1 MYKIAA
7 VGDRDSITGFASVGF
22 STFSTDDA
30 VEAKKII
37 RSLANSQYAVIFI
50 TEKLLQLIPEE
61 YDRYKELPVPAI
73 IPIPGVTE
81 NTGLGLYN
89 VGKFVERAV
98 GSDIIN

>member
-22 STFSTDDA
+22 STFCTDDA

-37 RSLANSQYAVIFI
+37 RSLANGQYAVIFI
-50 TEKLLQLIPEE
+50 TEKLLELIPEE

-73 IPIPGVTE
+73 IPIPGVTGS
-81 NTGLGLYN
+81 TGFGIQN

>member
-81 NTGLGLYN
+81 NTGFGLYN